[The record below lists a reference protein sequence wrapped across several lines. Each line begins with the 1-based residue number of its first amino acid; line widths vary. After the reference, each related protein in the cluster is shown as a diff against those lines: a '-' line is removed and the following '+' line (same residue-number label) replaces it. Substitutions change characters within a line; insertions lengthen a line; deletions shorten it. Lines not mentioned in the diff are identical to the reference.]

1 MGRGRVGVRG
11 KVVLEVLMVFKKMM
25 KTIKTIKTSKPPFF
39 PSLTKCFKT
48 PRKCSTTTYEY
59 VTGSSKERVCTPSC
73 FAGRKN
79 LWGLDEVN
87 KFLSFKNRFEV

>member
-1 MGRGRVGVRG
+1 
-11 KVVLEVLMVFKKMM
+11 MVFKKMM
-25 KTIKTIKTSKPPFF
+25 KTIKTIKTSKSPFF

-59 VTGSSKERVCTPSC
+59 VTGSSKESEGSPRRTVLLDE
-73 FAGRKN
+73 KI

-87 KFLSFKNRFEV
+87 KISFFQKSFDV

>member
-1 MGRGRVGVRG
+1 MGRGRVGGQEG

-25 KTIKTIKTSKPPFF
+25 KTIKTIKTSKTTFLSF

-79 LWGLDEVN
+79 FMG
-87 KFLSFKNRFEV
+87 FG